1 MRIHFDLPAFVMFSV
16 LRYFLHYIWYSTM
29 LFGDLWMQENNIKP
43 RQLEALK
50 NQGKMTE
57 IHIWQYFL
65 QAASLFIHYQFLIY
79 YGKDLFES
87 LVFTW
92 LLFIGFIIPT
102 LFYSF
107 IIDNNSS
114 LKLFAINA
122 GYYFFAMTLFSVFIF
137 MFEEIRGE

>member
-1 MRIHFDLPAFVMFSV
+1 ME
-16 LRYFLHYIWYSTM
+16 
-29 LFGDLWMQENNIKP
+29 ENNIKP

-50 NQGKMTE
+50 SQGKMTE
-57 IHIWQYFL
+57 IHFSQYIL

-102 LFYSF
+102 LFYSYV
-107 IIDNNSS
+107 IDINPS
-114 LKLFAINA
+114 LKLFWING
-122 GYYFFAMTLFSVFIF
+122 GYNFFAMTLFSVFIF